1 MIFLLFMQ
9 IEWQTINRP
18 YSNTETELVV
28 NFTVPR
34 RQLRAV
40 ELDSLQ
46 YVEYETQLIIYDD
59 NGNQI
64 TGDYWETQRLADT
77 NDIRD
82 SVKIITPTA
91 GRYFNFKILDRN
103 AGTVF
108 NLTENILLVNHLGD
122 IQWTITDDT
131 LFVTYLVLNSEGL
144 VDNMTAKLKGFK
156 KTEVMNKGVYR
167 DTLQFN
173 VYGLPNGDYD
183 VNIEV
188 YRATKKIETL
198 SIPIKIARPFYLD
211 DVSWDEHVTMLE
223 YIATPSE
230 LKELEGAKLDD
241 RDSLWHAFWA
251 QYDPT
256 PNTDYNEKEYEYFE
270 RIEYSEKNFSHG
282 DKGWRSD
289 RGRIYVQYGQPD
301 EIQRRPYELYA
312 PAVDPME
319 SIVVFY
325 DSYEIWMYYKMN
337 RRYIFGDRTGLGE
350 YVLLNPGGSS
360 L

>member
-1 MIFLLFMQ
+1 MQ

-64 TGDYWETQRLADT
+64 TGDYWETQRVADT

-82 SVKIITPTA
+82 SVKIITPTT

-131 LFVTYLVLNSEGL
+131 LFVTYLVLNNEGL
-144 VDNMTAKLKGFK
+144 VDNMTAKLKDFK
-156 KTEVMNKGVYR
+156 KTEVMNKGIYR

-188 YRATKKIETL
+188 YRATKKI
-198 SIPIKIARPFYLD
+198 
-211 DVSWDEHVTMLE
+211 
-223 YIATPSE
+223 
-230 LKELEGAKLDD
+230 
-241 RDSLWHAFWA
+241 
-251 QYDPT
+251 
-256 PNTDYNEKEYEYFE
+256 
-270 RIEYSEKNFSHG
+270 
-282 DKGWRSD
+282 
-289 RGRIYVQYGQPD
+289 
-301 EIQRRPYELYA
+301 
-312 PAVDPME
+312 
-319 SIVVFY
+319 
-325 DSYEIWMYYKMN
+325 
-337 RRYIFGDRTGLGE
+337 
-350 YVLLNPGGSS
+350 
-360 L
+360 